1 MEGLGINLNLIIQ
14 QIVVFIV
21 FFYLFNKFLLGKLL
35 KIVEKREH
43 KINEGLEYAEK
54 MQQEY
59 QNLEKKTKEEIE
71 KAKKEASK
79 IIEDTRLTAVK
90 IGNEMKAKATTDAE
104 GIVKQA
110 KLQLDKDRKELKE
123 TIKQDVSEIIE
134 SALTKIGLEATTE
147 NKKKSIEQAIE
158 QL

>member
-21 FFYLFNKFLLGKLL
+21 FFYLFNKFLLDKLL
-35 KIVEKREH
+35 KIVEKRKH

-59 QNLEKKTKEEIE
+59 QNLEEKTKEEIE

-110 KLQLDKDRKELKE
+110 KLQLDKDRQELKE